1 MKCHVAVIGC
11 GSIGQRHIQGL
22 GVSKSDIKVHI
33 FDNSQDSIKT
43 CRKFINDIASEI
55 GNLETKFYATT
66 ESLGKAISCFDL
78 VIISTTANDRPT
90 HLKSLCKSI
99 NSKAWL
105 LEKPICQSPDEL
117 DELIDLTKEMNI
129 WINHPWRF
137 MSMHHDLKNNYL
149 KDQEIDIT
157 FSGPNIGIGC
167 NISHF
172 IDLVNFFTDEIP
184 KFVDTSGLSNQ
195 WHNSK
200 RNGFKE
206 IDGTLICKFS
216 KGSKMRVVSDNNLK
230 NFIISGTSL
239 KTGKNFFIDDKNSKS
254 TFDEEFIQ
262 FSKIPLQSQL
272 SGKVFDQINKQG
284 YSDLT
289 KFTIATKCYRIV
301 ISALLKHWQ
310 NTSGQKSDKFLP
322 LS

>member
-11 GSIGQRHIQGL
+11 GQLGRRHIQGL
-22 GVSKSDIKVHI
+22 GISKSEIKVHI
-33 FDNSQDSIKT
+33 YDNSQDSIQTCKT
-43 CRKFINDIASEI
+43 FISDIAHEI
-55 GNLETKFYATT
+55 RNLEIEFYETKEA
-66 ESLGKAISCFDL
+66 LGKAISFFNL
-78 VIISTTANDRPT
+78 VIISSTASDRPI
-90 HLKSLCKSI
+90 HLKSLCNSI

-117 DELIDLTKEMNI
+117 DELIDLTKDMNI
-129 WINHPWRF
+129 WVNHPWRF
-137 MSMHHDLKNNYL
+137 MPMHHDLKNNYL

-167 NISHF
+167 NISHC

-184 KFVDTSGLSNQ
+184 KLVDTSGLSNK

-206 IDGTLICKFS
+206 IDGKLVCKFS
-216 KGSKMRVVSDNNLK
+216 KGSKMQVVSDNILN

-239 KTGKNFFIDDKNSKS
+239 KTGKNFIIDNKKS
-254 TFDEEFIQ
+254 TITFDEEFIQ

-272 SGKVFDQINKQG
+272 SGKVFDQINKYG

-289 KFTIATKCYRIV
+289 KFPIAAKCYRMI
-301 ISALLKHWQ
+301 IGALLKHWQ
-310 NTSGQKSDKFLP
+310 NTSGQKSDRFVP

>member
-1 MKCHVAVIGC
+1 MQCHVAVIGC
-11 GSIGQRHIQGL
+11 GNLGQRHIQGL

-33 FDNSQDSIKT
+33 FDNSQESIKT
-43 CRKFINDIASEI
+43 CGKFIKDIANEI

-66 ESLGKAISCFDL
+66 ESLGKATSCFDL

-90 HLKSLCKSI
+90 HLNSLCKSI

-149 KDQEIDIT
+149 KDQEINIT

-216 KGSKMRVVSDNNLK
+216 KGSKMRVVSDSNLK
-230 NFIISGTSL
+230 NLIISATSL
-239 KTGKNFFIDDKNSKS
+239 KTGKNFFIDDTKS
-254 TFDEEFIQ
+254 IITFDEEFIQ
-262 FSKIPLQSQL
+262 FNKLLQSQL
-272 SGKVFDQINKQG
+272 SRKVFDQINKYG

-289 KFTIATKCYRIV
+289 KFSVAAKCYRLI
-301 ISALLKHWQ
+301 IDTFLKHWQ
-310 NTSGQKSDKFLP
+310 STSGQKSDKIVP